1 MTKISKFAKSPK
13 KFTELLNRSEGISLT
28 PIIVIMVVMSVMGGV
43 FSSIM
48 GNWKI
53 SAPITVNSNKA
64 YYLAETAAMFA
75 LQDAY
80 YRFNIPGS
88 FSFGTSTAV
97 PYVVSSVTT
106 GNVTEV
112 ADYWFEM
119 PDLSDDV
126 TTGVNDDGVDDD
138 NDDVG
143 TATPEPDRY
152 TIIATGRVNIGGT
165 TVAKRQIKVKADITD
180 NSAAAIA
187 PGVHTDGDICGT
199 GATADHFDIE
209 NPTTGDFVTY
219 AKTCDLPT
227 SGSETD
233 LIYRPAKVLDENV
246 FKAMA
251 QDQGHYHS
259 GNFAVTDGYPNGSY
273 YYSGSVPNFIY
284 VEGEFV
290 MNGNLEAWGVYW
302 INGTT
307 TVFNGN
313 YEVHGIIISEG
324 DITMNGGGSIPV
336 NLDGGI
342 IQYGGSNTLT
352 GNGQPVDI
360 DINEGYFADLDSA
373 LTIVNVVSWQEAV
386 SAN

>member
-1 MTKISKFAKSPK
+1 MTTKSLK
-13 KFTELLNRSEGISLT
+13 KFTELLNRSEGLSII
-28 PIIVIMVVMSVMGGV
+28 PIIAVMVIMSVMGGV

-48 GNWKI
+48 GGWKI
-53 SAPITVNSNKA
+53 SAPMTVNSNKA
-64 YYLAETAAMFA
+64 FCLAETAATFA

-80 YRFNIPGS
+80 FRFNGGS
-88 FSFGTSTAV
+88 FNFGTSTTA

-119 PDLSDDV
+119 PDSADDV
-126 TTGVNDDGVDDD
+126 TTGVNDDDVDDD
-138 NDDVG
+138 TDDAS
-143 TATPEPDRY
+143 ATDRY
-152 TIIATGRVNIGGT
+152 TIIATGTVKIGGT

-187 PGVHTDGDICGT
+187 PGVHTDGEICGT
-199 GATADHFDIE
+199 GATADHFDIT
-209 NPTTGDFVTY
+209 NDTPDPDLYVTY
-219 AKTCDLPT
+219 AKTCDVPT
-227 SGSETD
+227 SGDEAGI
-233 LIYRPAKVLDENV
+233 IYRSPPPLDENV

-259 GNFAVTDGYPNGSY
+259 GNFAVSDGYPNGSY

-284 VEGEFV
+284 VEGDFT
-290 MNGNLEAWGVYW
+290 MNGNLTAHGVYW

-313 YEVHGIIISEG
+313 YQMDGIIISVG
-324 DITMNGGGSIPV
+324 DITMNGGGSVSP
-336 NLDGGI
+336 NMNGGL
-342 IQYGGSNTLT
+342 IQYGGNQLI
-352 GNGQPVDI
+352 GNGQPVEI
-360 DINEGYFADLDSA
+360 DINEGYFADLDAA